1 MWKQKLALGTSESL
15 GIEMSEQIQLIKE
28 VGFEGIFFNWYKD
41 APINNWI
48 NEAKDVGL
56 VVQSIHA
63 PFKNAKLFWYGNEN
77 EARMAIDEQKECID
91 ICSKHDVGIMIVH
104 AFIGFKDHTPTDI
117 GLKRFSEVVNYATEK
132 NVKIAFENTEGEEYL
147 AALMN
152 KFENNNTVGFCWD
165 SGHEMCYNH
174 SKDMLALYGNKLI
187 ATHINDNLGIR
198 DFNGEIIYLDDLHLL
213 PYDGIADWDYNISR
227 LKKHG
232 CPEYLTF
239 ELTTQSKRGRY
250 DNDKYAKM
258 KPEEY
263 IAECYNRAC
272 RLGAKISL

>member
-1 MWKQKLALGTSESL
+1 MIIMWKQKLALGTSESL

-132 NVKIAFENTEGEEYL
+132 DVKIAFENTEGEEYL

-152 KFENNNTVGFCWD
+152 KFENNNKL
-165 SGHEMCYNH
+165 NH
-174 SKDMLALYGNKLI
+174 
-187 ATHINDNLGIR
+187 
-198 DFNGEIIYLDDLHLL
+198 
-213 PYDGIADWDYNISR
+213 
-227 LKKHG
+227 
-232 CPEYLTF
+232 
-239 ELTTQSKRGRY
+239 
-250 DNDKYAKM
+250 
-258 KPEEY
+258 
-263 IAECYNRAC
+263 
-272 RLGAKISL
+272 